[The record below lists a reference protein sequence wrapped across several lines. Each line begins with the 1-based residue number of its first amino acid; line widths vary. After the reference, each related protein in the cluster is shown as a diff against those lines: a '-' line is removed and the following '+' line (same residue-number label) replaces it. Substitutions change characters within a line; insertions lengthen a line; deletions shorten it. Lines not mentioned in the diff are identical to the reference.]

1 MNSKTYLLATTL
13 LATSIT
19 LAGCN
24 NEKDEQPKE
33 KTEQTSHEH
42 KHNHHKVLTGEFKSG
57 EFKSGEEEVSGHV
70 KIENHQIK
78 LTDFKSA
85 KGPDLYVYLTKDGNI
100 KEGKQLEMVDYNKPK
115 QTFDIKDA
123 DLDQY
128 NEVTIYCKK
137 AHVIFGAAK
146 VK

>member
-1 MNSKTYLLATTL
+1 MKPSHLIATASLTAAL
-13 LATSIT
+13 ILG
-19 LAGCN
+19 GCGN
-24 NEKDEQPKE
+24 KE
-33 KTEQTSHEH
+33 KEEKHEH
-42 KHNHHKVLTGEFKSG
+42 DNKTEEHQHSYKSHKTLTGK
-57 EFKSGEEEVSGHV
+57 FKSGEEHV
-70 KIENHQIK
+70 EGNAKIENGKIM

-100 KEGKQLEMVDYNKPK
+100 KEGKQLEMVDYNKPE
-115 QTFDIKDA
+115 QTFDIQGA
-123 DLDQY
+123 DLDKY

>member
-1 MNSKTYLLATTL
+1 MKPSHLIATASLAAAL
-13 LATSIT
+13 VLG
-19 LAGCN
+19 GCGN
-24 NEKDEQPKE
+24 KE
-33 KTEQTSHEH
+33 KEEKHEH
-42 KHNHHKVLTGEFKSG
+42 DNKTEEHQHSNKSHKTLTGK
-57 EFKSGEEEVSGHV
+57 FKSGEEHV
-70 KIENHQIK
+70 EGNAKIENGKIM

-100 KEGKQLEMVDYNKPK
+100 KKGKQLEMVDYNKPE
-115 QTFDIKDA
+115 QTFDIQGA
-123 DLDQY
+123 DLDKY

>member
-1 MNSKTYLLATTL
+1 MNSKVYVLATTL
-13 LATSIT
+13 LATSIA

-24 NEKDEQPKE
+24 NQKDEQPKE

-42 KHNHHKVLTGEFKSG
+42 KHDHHKVLTG

-78 LTDFKSA
+78 LTDFQSA

-100 KEGKQLEMVDYNKPK
+100 KEGKQLEMVDYNKPT

>member
-1 MNSKTYLLATTL
+1 MKFKTHLLAASLLATTI
-13 LATSIT
+13 A

-24 NEKDEQPKE
+24 NQNNEQPKE
-33 KTEQTSHEH
+33 KTEQASHDH
-42 KHNHHKVLTGEFKSG
+42 KDHKNHKVLTG

-70 KIENHQIK
+70 KIEDNQIK

-100 KEGKQLEMVDYNKPK
+100 KEGKQLEMVDYNKPT

-123 DLDQY
+123 NLDQY